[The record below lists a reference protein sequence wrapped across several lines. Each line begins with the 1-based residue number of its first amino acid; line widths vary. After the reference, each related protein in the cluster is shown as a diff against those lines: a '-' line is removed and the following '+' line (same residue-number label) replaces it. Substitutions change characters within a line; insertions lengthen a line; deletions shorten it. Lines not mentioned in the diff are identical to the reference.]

1 MSVTQNTRRSWNRKQ
16 SLLFITSTVD
26 SIMMLP
32 LPTLH
37 THCRL
42 ESQIQEREEA
52 WNRLEKL
59 AVKNPQVNDTLWLL
73 ITCRSNIMLLKLH
86 LPELKSQHCHIPPF
100 VVHLGEAGG
109 AAIQGHKLIE
119 FLCVCNEQ
127 NYLLPSNCNRCAM
140 QVNKPQGISM
150 YQPGSSPESSSSVN
164 SGFTVAFSC
173 DFRDR
178 ATTFSP

>member
-1 MSVTQNTRRSWNRKQ
+1 MCFLHACCCSVVSFVGCEMVSHCIPDAITLIFFPMEGDLPPPPPSPSPSLNFQN
-16 SLLFITSTVD
+16 
-26 SIMMLP
+26 
-32 LPTLH
+32 
-37 THCRL
+37 C
-42 ESQIQEREEA
+42 
-52 WNRLEKL
+52 
-59 AVKNPQVNDTLWLL
+59 LWAR
-73 ITCRSNIMLLKLH
+73 CLLKLH

-109 AAIQGHKLIE
+109 ATIQGHKLIE